1 VWECN
6 GGEQGKARQALA
18 SRDLDRITAAMSRQ
32 MRCAT
37 NMGEMG
43 KEKKGEGEG
52 HVMPRWMRVLG
63 GRTCEG
69 SMKSCE

>member
-1 VWECN
+1 
-6 GGEQGKARQALA
+6 
-18 SRDLDRITAAMSRQ
+18 MSRQ

-63 GRTCEG
+63 WGTCEG
-69 SMKSCE
+69 VQYEKLRMRRDDGGVNK